1 MFRNILRALLGLK
14 KYSQI
19 LNKNTSPN
27 FHTASL
33 VIRPLT
39 MLKRIYFSE
48 LSISRFTTYK
58 RSPTKYGRFT
68 TINIEHFTR
77 KTSSYN
83 RNDSNGKVSLKR
95 QRTPETTTDIQ
106 DVREIC

>member
-77 KTSSYN
+77 K
-83 RNDSNGKVSLKR
+83 NDSNGKVSLKR